1 MNKPFSVVYE
11 EFKQNM
17 ASLINNCGLPPSVI
31 ESLLQ
36 NYLSEVTSIAKNQYA
51 SDKAQYEKFLNEK
64 NTSENNKEVETKQ
77 E

>member
-1 MNKPFSVVYE
+1 MNKPFSIAYE

-31 ESLLQ
+31 ESLMQ
-36 NYLSEVTSIAKNQYA
+36 NYLSEVSSIAKNQYA
-51 SDKAQYEKFLNEK
+51 SDKVQYEKFLSEK
-64 NTSENNKEVETKQ
+64 NKEIETKQ

>member
-1 MNKPFSVVYE
+1 MNKPFSIVYE

-36 NYLSEVTSIAKNQYA
+36 NYMSEITSIAKNQYN
-51 SDKAQYEKFLNEK
+51 SDKMQYENFLNENEK
-64 NTSENNKEVETKQ
+64 NKEVETKQ

>member
-1 MNKPFSVVYE
+1 MNKPFSIIYE

-31 ESLLQ
+31 KSLLE
-36 NYLSEVTSIAKNQYA
+36 NYLSEIASIAKNQYN
-51 SDKAQYEKFLNEK
+51 SDKMQYEKFLNE
-64 NTSENNKEVETKQ
+64 NENNQKIETKQ